1 MKLTDRTDLSPE
13 AIALY
18 QGLEKG
24 RHQPKLTKAGKI
36 LLFSVGAMTL
46 WPVVFFRFPRF
57 FLVLLF
63 AGLVFGASQA
73 YRDPLVWIGVG
84 LTPVAAAANWAYG
97 DKLRKPALR

>member
-13 AIALY
+13 TIALY
-18 QGLEKG
+18 QRLERG
-24 RHQPKLTKAGKI
+24 RHQPKITKAGKV
-36 LLFSVGAMTL
+36 LAVSFAVMTL

-63 AGLVFGASQA
+63 SGMLVGLSQA
-73 YRDPLVWIGVG
+73 WRDPLLWVGVG

>member
-1 MKLTDRTDLSPE
+1 MKLADRTDLSPE
-13 AIALY
+13 TIALY
-18 QGLEKG
+18 QDLEKRRYPG
-24 RHQPKLTKAGKI
+24 FNPKNPAHY
-36 LLFSVGAMTL
+36 LLFVAV
-46 WPVVFFRFPRF
+46 WPAVLFRFPRF

-73 YRDPLVWIGVG
+73 YRNPLLWIGVG